1 MKFGQKKLRKYGL
14 GIKKGV
20 NKGAKFGA
28 KALDVAQLVGAA
40 QPELLPEIEI
50 ARAGANA
57 LEKITR

>member
-1 MKFGQKKLRKYGL
+1 MKFGQKKLRKYAL
-14 GIKKGV
+14 GVKKGV

-28 KALDVAQLVGAA
+28 KALDIAQIAAFA

-50 ARAGANA
+50 ARAGVNA